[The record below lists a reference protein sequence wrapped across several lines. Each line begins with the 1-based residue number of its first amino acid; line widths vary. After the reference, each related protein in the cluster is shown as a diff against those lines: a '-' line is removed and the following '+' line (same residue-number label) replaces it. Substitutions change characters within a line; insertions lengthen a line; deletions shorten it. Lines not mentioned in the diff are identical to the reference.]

1 MQFASH
7 VHRDYLEVTVGGEF
21 DLVAGKAGADEL
33 FRLCTQHAL
42 SRVLVDATN
51 LSDQVSVGSRFT
63 LGEYLAAHGTQPI
76 RIAIVTSSKLVTDS
90 KALENT
96 ANNRGAQVIT
106 TDSMQGA
113 LEFLGIAGD
122 T

>member
-1 MQFASH
+1 MKFALH
-7 VHRDYLEVTVGGEF
+7 VHSDHLDVTVGGEF

-33 FRLCTQHAL
+33 FRQCAEHAL

-51 LSDQVSVGSRFT
+51 LSDHVTVGSRFT
-63 LGEYLAAHGTQPI
+63 LGEYLAARGTQPI
-76 RIAIVTSSKLVTDS
+76 RIAIFTSTKLVGAS

-106 TDSMQGA
+106 TDSMEKA
-113 LEFLGIAGD
+113 LEFLGLAHQ

>member
-1 MQFASH
+1 MEFASH
-7 VHRDYLEVTVGGEF
+7 VYSDYLEVTVGGEF
-21 DLVAGKAGADEL
+21 DLVVGKVGADEL

-51 LSDQVSVGSRFT
+51 LSDGVSVGSRFA

-76 RIAIVTSSKLVTDS
+76 RIAILTSSKLVGDS

-106 TDSMQGA
+106 TDSMKGA
-113 LEFLGIAGD
+113 LEFLGISNQ